1 MPATLFCRNG
11 LALRH
16 ARASRARRTMR
27 HFVDLFHLVL
37 VFGGV
42 GRHARLAKCKDSLKK
57 RC

>member
-1 MPATLFCRNG
+1 
-11 LALRH
+11 
-16 ARASRARRTMR
+16 MR

-42 GRHARLAKCKDSLKK
+42 GRHARLAECKDSLKK